1 LSAVAEGPAVVRVV
15 SLVPSVT
22 ETLLAIGADVIAC
35 TRFCEQPQLPHV
47 GGTKNPDVAAIIGL
61 APDLVVMDRQE
72 NRRQDADALAE
83 AGLRLHVTD
92 VCSVDDASAVVGA
105 LAELVG
111 RPSPDLPISP
121 SASPSSGAP
130 RVFVPIWY
138 RPWMSIGP
146 GTYGASLLRAIGCRL
161 VTGSAPVAYPEVE
174 LDDIARLDP
183 DVVIVPSEPY
193 DFRESQIGELR
204 LALPRAEVRRVDGQ
218 DLFWWGI
225 RTPMALDRLRAVVR
239 RPPP

>member
-1 LSAVAEGPAVVRVV
+1 
-15 SLVPSVT
+15 
-22 ETLLAIGADVIAC
+22 
-35 TRFCEQPQLPHV
+35 
-47 GGTKNPDVAAIIGL
+47 
-61 APDLVVMDRQE
+61 
-72 NRRQDADALAE
+72 
-83 AGLRLHVTD
+83 
-92 VCSVDDASAVVGA
+92 
-105 LAELVG
+105 
-111 RPSPDLPISP
+111 
-121 SASPSSGAP
+121 
-130 RVFVPIWY
+130 
-138 RPWMSIGP
+138 
-146 GTYGASLLRAIGCRL
+146 

-239 RPPP
+239 RPPH